1 MRKKYTLYLLITT
14 LFLGGLSSCDDFGEL
29 NEDPTKSTGMDPNL
43 LLPTIQMYLTND
55 FQEWHRHMMY
65 PGGFVQQWCG
75 DWGTVEYGSL
85 AIKNSSYMGELW
97 NQRYTR
103 LAKNITDIIERTDD
117 DPALVNINALG
128 RIMKVYIYAQ
138 LTDMYGDIPYF
149 DAGQGYYAGE
159 LKPKYDLQE
168 DIYQDFFFQLETAV
182 NQMDETKDKILYDHY
197 YRGNIGRWKRFA
209 NSLRL
214 RLALR
219 LIKVDPQ
226 TAQREAEAAISLGV
240 MQDNGDICLIKYENV
255 ANPSEGPGR
264 GNGLANRLSAEPR
277 NFRYSRKLISYM
289 EETED
294 PRITM
299 YGRCYMAD
307 NTTDIT
313 QQVYNAA
320 GSYELM
326 ARPTSRF
333 DWEENP
339 APITISVEG
348 ANVAVDGKYQF
359 LQPSEWIT
367 AYNAPYINMSYAE
380 VELLLAEAAHRGW
393 SVDGTAEAHFRN
405 ALLASVEQ
413 MSLYGI
419 PAASGSA
426 IERFINVNPLHPGSE
441 LEQINM
447 QLWVGYT
454 FNPFEAFANWRRS
467 NIPAITFLNY
477 DPTRNQSNGET
488 PRRILYPQEEQ
499 IKNEDNYREAIDRVP
514 GYDWTIGVWWDKN

>member
-1 MRKKYTLYLLITT
+1 MRKKYTLFLLIST
-14 LFLGGLSSCDDFGEL
+14 LFLGGFSSCDDFGDL

-75 DWGTVEYGSL
+75 DWGTVEYGCL
-85 AIKNSSYMGELW
+85 GIKNSSYMGELW

-103 LAKNITDIIERTDD
+103 LAKNITDIIERTKD
-117 DPALVNINALG
+117 DPELVNINALG
-128 RIMKVYIYAQ
+128 RIMKVYIYSQ

-149 DAGQGYYAGE
+149 NAGQGYYAGV
-159 LKPKYDLQE
+159 LKPKYDPQE
-168 DIYQDFFFQLETAV
+168 KIYSDFFTQLEMAS
-182 NQMDETKDKILYDHY
+182 QQLDGTKDKILYDHY
-197 YRGNIGRWKRFA
+197 YAGNIEKWRKFA

-226 TAQREAEAAISLGV
+226 TAQKEAEEAISLGV
-240 MQDNGDICLIKYENV
+240 MQDNGDICVIKYENV

-264 GNGLANRLSAEPR
+264 GNGLSNRLSAEPR

-289 EETED
+289 EETTD

-299 YGRCYMAD
+299 YGRCYLSD
-307 NTTDIT
+307 NRTDVT
-313 QQVYNAA
+313 QQIYNSV
-320 GSYELM
+320 GSYTLM

-339 APITISVEG
+339 APITITVDGSE
-348 ANVAVDGKYQF
+348 VAVDGKYQY
-359 LQPSEWIT
+359 LQPSAWLT

-393 SVDGTAEAHFRN
+393 TVNGSAETHFQN
-405 ALLASVEQ
+405 ALRASVEQ
-413 MSLYGI
+413 MTLYGI
-419 PAASGSA
+419 PAVSESAIQSFINANTLLPGSA
-426 IERFINVNPLHPGSE
+426 

-447 QLWVGYT
+447 QLWVGHT
-454 FNPFEAFANWRRS
+454 FNPFEAFANWRRT
-467 NIPAITFLNY
+467 NVPEITFLNY
-477 DPTRNQSNGET
+477 DPTRNQSNGMT
-488 PRRILYPQEEQ
+488 PRRILYPLEEQ
-499 IKNEDNYREAIDRVP
+499 IKNEDNYREATDRVP

>member
-85 AIKNSSYMGELW
+85 GIKNSSYMGELW

-149 DAGQGYYAGE
+149 DAGQGYYAGV

-168 DIYQDFFFQLETAV
+168 EIYQDFFSQLETAI

-226 TAQREAEAAISLGV
+226 SAQREAEKAFSLGV
-240 MQDNGDICLIKYENV
+240 MQDNADICFIDYEKV
-255 ANPSEGPGR
+255 ANQSEGPGR
-264 GNGLANRLSAEPR
+264 GNGLSNRFSAEPR
-277 NFRYSRKLISYM
+277 NFRFSRKLITYM

-299 YGRCYMAD
+299 YGRCYMD
-307 NTTDIT
+307 NNTTDIT
-313 QQVYNAA
+313 QQIYNAK
-320 GSYELM
+320 GYYSLM

-339 APITISVEG
+339 APISISVEG
-348 ANVAVDGKYQF
+348 TEVLVDGKYQF
-359 LQPSEWIT
+359 LQPSEWFT

-393 SVDGTAEAHFRN
+393 SVSGSPEAHFRK

-413 MSLYGI
+413 MSLYKI
-419 PAASGSA
+419 PAASESA
-426 IERFINVNPLHPGSE
+426 KQSFINSNPLVPGSE

-447 QLWVGYT
+447 QLWVGHT
-454 FNPFEAFANWRRS
+454 FNPFEAFANWRRTD
-467 NIPAITFLNY
+467 IPVITFLNY
-477 DPTRNQSNGET
+477 DPTRNQSDGQT

-499 IKNEDNYREAIDRVP
+499 IKNEDNYREAIGRVS
-514 GYDWTIGVWWDKN
+514 GYDWTIGVWWDK